1 MFRPPRSLP
10 ADVVIS
16 SRSAACPGARPPLHH
31 VSNAASAT
39 PASAPTPA
47 LTPARALTR
56 PAALP
61 VPVAQPDGRID
72 DLLERIAFLESAFGR
87 SGTSSANGDATRR
100 PLSGRNPV
108 LLVS

>member
-1 MFRPPRSLP
+1 MNRQIPQ
-10 ADVVIS
+10 V
-16 SRSAACPGARPPLHH
+16 
-31 VSNAASAT
+31 AASTPRT
-39 PASAPTPA
+39 PAR
-47 LTPARALTR
+47 TPARALTR

-72 DLLERIAFLESAFGR
+72 DLLERIAFHESAFGR